1 MADVTD
7 AVERASDAADDLPRL
22 GGDDR
27 GQLML
32 VAALAIAV
40 LLVGLALTLNTAIYT
55 ENLATRTTDTD
66 LDGAVNHG
74 GAVEAGAGTLLD
86 EVNREGGTYG
96 ELADGFDETLGNW
109 SDGAATLA
117 AVRGAATDASYV
129 DHADPV
135 EGTRISQPD
144 AARNF
149 TDRNETADWTLASDV
164 GVRGVRFNVSRDS
177 LSTSNASSFHLVVDD
192 ETNAVETAVYR
203 DSSRVFVAVEDGGG
217 VETTCSVAADAGDYV
232 TIDVADGRLNGTA
245 CDPLDAVHT
254 DLDGSVTVSYRNAA
268 EAEGTYELYVN
279 ETNATVFDATKYE
292 PAGSGSSPV
301 AQEALY
307 AVTVSYVYESGETYV
322 YRELRV
328 APGEVA

>member
-7 AVERASDAADDLPRL
+7 AFERANDAADDLPRL

-55 ENLATRTTDTD
+55 ENLATRTTDTN

-96 ELADGFDETLGNW
+96 ELAGSFDEAFGNW
-109 SDGAATLA
+109 SDAAATLA
-117 AVRGAATDASYV
+117 AVRGAATDAERVS
-129 DHADPV
+129 HAR
-135 EGTRISQPD
+135 GTRISQPD

-203 DSSRVFVAVEDGGG
+203 DSSRVFVAVEDAGG

-254 DLDGSVTVSYRNAA
+254 DLDGSVTVSYRNAS

-322 YRELRV
+322 SRELRV
-328 APGEVA
+328 APGEIA